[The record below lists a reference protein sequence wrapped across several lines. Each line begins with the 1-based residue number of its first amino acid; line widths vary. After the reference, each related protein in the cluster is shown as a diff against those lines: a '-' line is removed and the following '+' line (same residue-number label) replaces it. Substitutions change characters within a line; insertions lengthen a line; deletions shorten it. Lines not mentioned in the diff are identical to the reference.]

1 MQIIKNLKNPIF
13 SRINKR
19 TYILMKACRDNEAKT
34 AKVFGKAGRKIIIVK
49 SGKEIKILQGRLWR
63 L

>member
-1 MQIIKNLKNPIF
+1 
-13 SRINKR
+13 
-19 TYILMKACRDNEAKT
+19 MKACRDNEAKT